1 MIPQLDQAPALD
13 APGVIRR
20 RVMNGLLTFNLASDR
35 EPDFMT
41 VDSLSGCEERRAPV
55 SYDPA
60 AGSSPS
66 QLIQEILIP
75 SLGSEAMAQCL
86 LDDMAACWMG
96 GELRPFVLAL
106 IGADSPVPSQIL
118 ELMRLMHGQ
127 AHCTGVNQR
136 LSALSSNPQRV
147 AYILGQPHYQDPER
161 RLFCM
166 EGARRGVLSG
176 GSGEIIRELVG
187 GDVPG
192 WVDEFAPNPTGGRK
206 VFLFT
211 TPSIPKLATADD
223 AEGWATVLRPYAFR
237 PAPVCS
243 PPVSLPMLLAEE
255 GSALLNRF
263 IDGAMWR
270 IWQRR
275 DGLSPDT
282 PPEMCELLDRMLCHR
297 GCADVRAFITARVTR
312 ERGSTILCAK
322 LFDTYAADRKASGQ
336 PAGSKDDFTKHAL
349 ECMKR
354 NFEAGI
360 SNSIEGGKGWRGVRL
375 MPFRESNINPTE
387 QDDPS

>member
-20 RVMNGLLTFNLASDR
+20 RVMNGLLAFDLASDR
-35 EPDFMT
+35 EPDFIAG
-41 VDSLSGCEERRAPV
+41 DSLSDCEERRAPV
-55 SYDPA
+55 CYDPT
-60 AGSSPS
+60 AGSTPS
-66 QLIQEILIP
+66 RLLQELLIP
-75 SLGSEAMAQCL
+75 SLGSESLAQCL

-127 AHCTGVNQR
+127 AHCIGVHQG
-136 LSALSSNPQRV
+136 LSGLPLNPQRL
-147 AYILGQPHYQDPER
+147 ASFLGQPHCTDPER
-161 RLFCM
+161 RLFWM
-166 EGARRGVLSG
+166 DGARRGVLVG
-176 GSGEIIRELVG
+176 ESGELIKALVG
-187 GDVPG
+187 GGMPG
-192 WVDEFAPNPTGGRK
+192 WADESAPNPTGARK

-211 TPSIPKLATADD
+211 SPSVAKIAAEDD
-223 AEGWATVLRPYAFR
+223 AEDWATVLRPYVFR
-237 PAPVCS
+237 PAPVGS

-255 GSALLNRF
+255 SSALLNRF

-312 ERGSTILCAK
+312 ERGATILCAK
-322 LFDTYAADRKASGQ
+322 LFDTYAADRKAIGQ
-336 PAGSKDDFTKHAL
+336 PAGSKDDFTKRAL